1 MLYQT
6 QPNRKSTGQIDGG
19 WLAGPGDEARA
30 ADVVL
35 EDWVGPPLY
44 SIKDRRSAYR
54 VESTHT
60 QTTLTGTREDGM
72 HFKVFT
78 FEHPNGLI

>member
-1 MLYQT
+1 MLHQT
-6 QPNRKSTGQIDGG
+6 QPDRKPSGYLDGG

-30 ADVVL
+30 ADVLL

-44 SIKDRRSAYR
+44 FNRRGRSYR

-60 QTTLTGTREDGM
+60 QTVLTGTGHDGVR
-72 HFKVFT
+72 FKVFT
-78 FEHPNGLI
+78 IEHPNGV